1 MQHLTLCKSVSFPSY
16 IQTHIVHIKN
26 WKIAA
31 QRKFILERI
40 RATTSKSDKVVHP
53 PLPPDFLED
62 LEATAPYPRNNN
74 GPNKAAERAL
84 AIPGVVEA
92 GWTMSDLVSMT
103 QNVTHLHYHCKWKYY
118 HRRPMHY
125 DGGHGVV
132 DRRQRLLF
140 LRALV
145 VEDRRWVVDDGHVV
159 RWMSLLR
166 SRLYTYSMDKM
177 VVVVK

>member
-1 MQHLTLCKSVSFPSY
+1 MHKSRYQGLIKDYDGGTVMECYVHPTIDFTRVPETVSYFLSVTNVYIFVLFMQHLTLCKSVSFPSY

-103 QNVTHLHYHCKWKYY
+103 QNQTTKDADQKKLKS
-118 HRRPMHY
+118 
-125 DGGHGVV
+125 D
-132 DRRQRLLF
+132 LL
-140 LRALV
+140 ALV
-145 VEDRRWVVDDGHVV
+145 NKVSDQQ
-159 RWMSLLR
+159 
-166 SRLYTYSMDKM
+166 
-177 VVVVK
+177 

>member
-1 MQHLTLCKSVSFPSY
+1 MSFPSY
-16 IQTHIVHIKN
+16 TKTHIVHTYNKN

-40 RATTSKSDKVVHP
+40 RATTSKSDKIVHP

-103 QNVTHLHYHCKWKYY
+103 QNQTTKDADQKKLKS
-118 HRRPMHY
+118 
-125 DGGHGVV
+125 D
-132 DRRQRLLF
+132 LL
-140 LRALV
+140 ALV
-145 VEDRRWVVDDGHVV
+145 NKVSDQQ
-159 RWMSLLR
+159 
-166 SRLYTYSMDKM
+166 
-177 VVVVK
+177 

>member
-1 MQHLTLCKSVSFPSY
+1 MLCSSHHWLYPCSRNSELLFKCNECYKFLFVHATSNTLQSFSFPSY

-26 WKIAA
+26 WKKIAA

-40 RATTSKSDKVVHP
+40 RATTSKSDKIVHP

-103 QNVTHLHYHCKWKYY
+103 QNQTTKDADQKKLKS
-118 HRRPMHY
+118 
-125 DGGHGVV
+125 D
-132 DRRQRLLF
+132 LL
-140 LRALV
+140 ALV
-145 VEDRRWVVDDGHVV
+145 NKVSDQQ
-159 RWMSLLR
+159 
-166 SRLYTYSMDKM
+166 
-177 VVVVK
+177 